1 MTTVNNKPDTPLFDV
16 QGVVF
21 GDLIHPALYEEY
33 FGYCMLLEVST
44 FIVFLLSF
52 LPFWHVLSLKKVRG
66 LKITLVGVAMNVPFA
81 IAIERFVA
89 TKNLNYYEEQHMNAK
104 LAWRTIIALSIIFL
118 GAMLFLYRNIV
129 PPVVVYVNS
138 YCFQFMAIWIAGQ
151 IWLIILLEADM
162 RSAFKALFNAKVQVS
177 NNLRDAVGNKM
188 QFESLE
194 ETNIYFAQ
202 LRSMWN

>member
-1 MTTVNNKPDTPLFDV
+1 MMTATNKPDTPLFDV

-44 FIVFLLSF
+44 FIFFLVSF
-52 LPFWHVLSLKKVRG
+52 LPFWHVLSLKKVFPPNLHCILMCQFNLLIIGSMIRFIRHLWQISG
-66 LKITLVGVAMNVPFA
+66 HPLDRQAFQLLSLGMVGVAMNVPFA

-138 YCFQFMAIWIAGQ
+138 YCFQFMAICV
-151 IWLIILLEADM
+151 
-162 RSAFKALFNAKVQVS
+162 R
-177 NNLRDAVGNKM
+177 VGKDYLD
-188 QFESLE
+188 FESE
-194 ETNIYFAQ
+194 
-202 LRSMWN
+202 R